1 MVLPSTLR
9 CLSLSSIRVRL
20 VLWSDRAPS
29 FSSSL
34 PIFPHTGISSHKALA
49 NFIPSR
55 LLPLRRPGLIH
66 CGILLVVFCFCLFVF
81 VFLSAISRVP
91 SPKDPCWSLPPR
103 REENSRLPCMASLG
117 TKPRG
122 ALISP
127 SNGRRQ
133 SSCRLGSEL
142 CWFLGE

>member
-9 CLSLSSIRVRL
+9 CFSLSSIRVRL

-29 FSSSL
+29 VSSSL

-49 NFIPSR
+49 NFIPSQH
-55 LLPLRRPGLIH
+55 LPLQRPGLIH
-66 CGILLVVFCFCLFVF
+66 CGVLLVVFFICFSLFVF
-81 VFLSAISRVP
+81 VFLWAISRVP
-91 SPKDPCWSLPPR
+91 SPKDPCWSLSLR
-103 REENSRLPCMASLG
+103 REENSRIPCMASLG

-122 ALISP
+122 ALIS
-127 SNGRRQ
+127 NGRRQ
-133 SSCRLGSEL
+133 SSCRLGNEL

>member
-49 NFIPSR
+49 NFIPSQ
-55 LLPLRRPGLIH
+55 LLPLRRLIH
-66 CGILLVVFCFCLFVF
+66 CGVLLVVFYLFLFVF

-91 SPKDPCWSLPPR
+91 SPKDPCWSLPLR
-103 REENSRLPCMASLG
+103 REENSRLLCMASLG

-122 ALISP
+122 ALISS